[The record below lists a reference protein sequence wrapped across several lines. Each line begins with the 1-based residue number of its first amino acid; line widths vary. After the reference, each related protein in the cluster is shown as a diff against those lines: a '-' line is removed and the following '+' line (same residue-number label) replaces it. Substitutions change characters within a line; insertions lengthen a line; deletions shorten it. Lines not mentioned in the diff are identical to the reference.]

1 MRAVLFYFGV
11 MDIMKKSVMVVSSLF
26 LMALVFVFAYQY
38 YKGSVRVK
46 TAESPDEVVRKFY
59 EYIGEGGSS
68 SLSEA
73 YKLIS
78 TKHYTLTEDKFK
90 GIVLN
95 YPKMKVKIIGNKV
108 LNGRAVVTIEYKVAS
123 AFGGDFDVKTD
134 INLDLDERLKS
145 WKIDFTGETYEG
157 QKT

>member
-1 MRAVLFYFGV
+1 MRNKIIAGL
-11 MDIMKKSVMVVSSLF
+11 LTF
-26 LMALVFVFAYQY
+26 LVIAILGSYLYQY
-38 YKGSVRVK
+38 RGTVK
-46 TAESPDEVVRKFY
+46 IRTSEPPDEVVRKFY
-59 EYIGEGGSS
+59 AYIGEGGSS

-73 YKLIS
+73 FKLIS

-95 YPKMKVKIIGNKV
+95 YPSGMSVKVIGNKV
-108 LNGRAVVTIEYKVAS
+108 LDDRAVVTIEYKVAS
-123 AFGGDFDVKTD
+123 AFGGDFTATTD
-134 INLDLDERLKS
+134 INLDLDEKAKS